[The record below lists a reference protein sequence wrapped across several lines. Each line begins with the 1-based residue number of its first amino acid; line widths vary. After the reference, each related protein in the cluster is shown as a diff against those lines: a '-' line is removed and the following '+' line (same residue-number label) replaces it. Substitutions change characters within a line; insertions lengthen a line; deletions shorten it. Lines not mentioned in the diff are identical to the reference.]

1 MTPAPGEQGST
12 TIKSA
17 ARFMVR
23 SIAFLLL
30 SVLLAASAPF
40 EAVAEPSIPNYWDER
55 ERLPS
60 PDLSGVERVR
70 FLMTT
75 DFPPFSM
82 LDSAGRLTG
91 FHVELARAIC
101 RELDIVA
108 RCQVQGLPWNELDG
122 AIAAGQGEALIAGTA
137 ITAATRDIY
146 AFSRPYLR
154 FPARFAVRKS
164 ASMDEPIYLAVH
176 DRAIGVLAGSVHE
189 TMLRTYFPGA
199 RPVAYSRQD
208 SLYRDLR
215 EGHIDGIFGDGM
227 RMSFWLGGAGSQN
240 CCRFAGGPYIAPE
253 FLGDGLA
260 VAVRHDD
267 AVLVQAFD
275 YALREISVKGTF
287 AELYL
292 KYFPVSFY

>member
-1 MTPAPGEQGST
+1 M
-12 TIKSA
+12 KSA
-17 ARFMVR
+17 ARFMIR
-23 SIAFLLL
+23 SIAFLLI
-30 SVLLAASAPF
+30 SVLLAAQLPSKA
-40 EAVAEPSIPNYWDER
+40 AAEPSIPNYWDDR
-55 ERLPS
+55 ERLPR

-91 FHVELARAIC
+91 FHVELARAVC

-108 RCQVQGLPWNELDG
+108 RCQVQGLPWDELDG
-122 AIAAGQGEALIAGTA
+122 TIAAGQGEALIAGTA
-137 ITAATRDIY
+137 VTAATRETY

-154 FPARFAVRKS
+154 FPARFAVRRT
-164 ASMDEPIYLAVH
+164 ATMNEPMHLAVR
-176 DRAIGVLAGSVHE
+176 DRAIGVLADSVHE
-189 TMLRTYFPGA
+189 TMLRIYFPDA

-208 SLYRDLR
+208 ALYAALR
-215 EGHIDGIFGDGM
+215 EGHVDGVFGDGM
-227 RMSFWLGGAGSQN
+227 RMSFWLGGAGSQS

-260 VAVRHDD
+260 IAVRRED